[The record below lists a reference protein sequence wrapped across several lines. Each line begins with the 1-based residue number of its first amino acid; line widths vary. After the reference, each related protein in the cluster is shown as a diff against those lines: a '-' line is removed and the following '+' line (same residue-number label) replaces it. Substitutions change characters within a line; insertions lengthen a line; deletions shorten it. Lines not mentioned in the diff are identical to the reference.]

1 MMLFPISLFAIY
13 TKGRGREIMASL
25 KYNPS
30 LLLILILCPFALH
43 VHSQSSNSCDSPL
56 NLTNPFL
63 FDTSSLHCVVVWSDQ
78 NFVLRYV
85 QASANVWSFVL
96 SAPNPNSYVA
106 MAFSPDGKMVRS
118 SAVVGWVAAD
128 STLNMRRYYLG
139 GQSPDAV
146 TLVDSSDNRLQVSNS
161 SIQLGGNQMIYMAF
175 QVTSDKPTSHLLYS
189 FGPPGRLPAAPSYAL
204 VEHQQRIA
212 TSLNYATGQFATETT
227 PEASLRRSHGI
238 LNMLGWG
245 ILMPIGVMVARYMR
259 QWDPIWFYS
268 HVAIQSTGFVLGV
281 IGIICG
287 FVLQN
292 RLKTPVKKH
301 KGIGVFILVLGCL
314 QVIAFLARPDKTSKV
329 RKYWNW
335 YHFIVGRVLIFAAA
349 VNVFYGIHLA
359 KAGAGWNAG
368 FASVLVIF
376 FIITLIL
383 ELRACMRK

>member
-1 MMLFPISLFAIY
+1 
-13 TKGRGREIMASL
+13 MASL
-25 KYNPS
+25 KYSP
-30 LLLILILCPFALH
+30 LLLILILFSFVLN
-43 VHSQSSNSCDSPL
+43 VHSQSSTSCDSPL
-56 NLTNPFL
+56 NLPNPL
-63 FDTSSLHCVVVWSDQ
+63 PFDTSSLHCLVVWRDQ

-85 QASANVWSFVL
+85 QASPKVWSFLL

-106 MAFSPDGKMVRS
+106 MGFSPDGKMVGS
-118 SAVVGWVAAD
+118 SAMVGWVQSD
-128 STLNMRRYYLG
+128 GTLNIKRYYLG
-139 GQSPDAV
+139 GQTSEAV
-146 TLVDSSDNRLQVSNS
+146 TLDSSDTRLQISNS
-161 SIQLGGNQMIYMAF
+161 SIQLVQDLIYMAF

-189 FGPPGRLPAAPSYAL
+189 FGQRGRLPNPDGDGL
-204 VEHQQRIA
+204 VEHQERIV
-212 TSLNYATGQFATETT
+212 TSLDYATGQFVIEKTT
-227 PEASLRRSHGI
+227 EASLRRGHGI

-268 HVAIQSTGFVLGV
+268 HVAIQTTGFVLGV
-281 IGIICG
+281 IGVICG

-292 RLKTPVKKH
+292 RLKASVNRH
-301 KGIGVFILVLGCL
+301 KGIGIFVLVLGCL

-349 VNVFYGIHLA
+349 VNVFYGIHLG

-368 FASVLVIF
+368 FACVLVLL
-376 FIITLIL
+376 FIITLVL

>member
-1 MMLFPISLFAIY
+1 
-13 TKGRGREIMASL
+13 MASL
-25 KYNPS
+25 KYNPF
-30 LLLILILCPFALH
+30 LLILILCSFILYA
-43 VHSQSSNSCDSPL
+43 HSQSSNSCDSTL
-56 NLTNPFL
+56 NLANPL
-63 FDTSSLHCVVVWSDQ
+63 PFDTSSLSCVVVWRAQS
-78 NFVLRYV
+78 FVLRYV
-85 QASANVWSFVL
+85 QASPNVWSFVL

-106 MAFSPDGKMVRS
+106 IGFSPDGQMVGS
-118 SAVVGWVAAD
+118 SAVVGWVEAD
-128 STLNMRRYYLG
+128 GTLNIKKYYLG
-139 GQSPDAV
+139 GQSSDAV
-146 TLVDSSDNRLQVSNS
+146 TLDSSDSRLQISNS
-161 SIQLGGNQMIYMAF
+161 SIQLVQNQIYMAF
-175 QVTSDKPTSHLLYS
+175 QVISDKPTTHLLYS
-189 FGPPGRLPAAPSYAL
+189 FGPQGRLPASPSYTL
-204 VEHQQRIA
+204 VEHQDRIP
-212 TSLNYATGQFATETT
+212 TSLNYATGQFATTQNT
-227 PEASLRRSHGI
+227 AEASLRRSHGI

-268 HVAIQSTGFVLGV
+268 HVAIQSCGFVLGV
-281 IGIICG
+281 IGVICG

-292 RLKTPVKKH
+292 RLKTPVKRH

-349 VNVFYGIHLA
+349 VNVFYGIHLG

-368 FASVLVIF
+368 FASVLVLF

>member
-1 MMLFPISLFAIY
+1 
-13 TKGRGREIMASL
+13 MANL
-25 KYNPS
+25 NYNPF
-30 LLLILILCPFALH
+30 LVILILCSFISYAR
-43 VHSQSSNSCDSPL
+43 SQSSNLCVSPL
-56 NLTNPFL
+56 NLANPL
-63 FDTSSLHCVVVWSDQ
+63 PFDTSSLRCVVVWSAQ
-78 NFVLRYV
+78 SFALRYV
-85 QASANVWSFVL
+85 QASPNVWSFVL

-106 MAFSPDGKMVRS
+106 MGFSPDGQMVGS
-118 SAVVGWVAAD
+118 SAVVGWAETD
-128 STLNMRRYYLG
+128 GTLNMKRYYLG
-139 GQSPDAV
+139 GQSSDTV
-146 TLVDSSDNRLQVSNS
+146 TLDSSDSRLRLSNS
-161 SIQLGGNQMIYMAF
+161 SIQLVQNQIYMAF
-175 QVTSDKPTSHLLYS
+175 QVTSDNPTTHLLYS
-189 FGPPGRLPAAPSYAL
+189 FGQQGRLPASSYTL
-204 VEHQQRIA
+204 VEHQDRIA
-212 TSLNYATGQFATETT
+212 TTLDYATGQIASTQKTA
-227 PEASLRRSHGI
+227 EASLRRGHGI

-268 HVAIQSTGFVLGV
+268 HVAIQSCGFVLGV
-281 IGIICG
+281 IGVICG

-292 RLKTPVKKH
+292 RLKTPVKRH

-349 VNVFYGIHLA
+349 VNVFYGIHLG

-368 FASVLVIF
+368 FASVLVLL